1 MVCLVIRLDVNAG
14 APQVIVNDLSPHGSR
29 VRHGNECLAHHVM
42 GIDRLIRIEAV
53 IAEQLDDAWLRGYD
67 PEHQIGCPCF
77 SSEERRVELAPDKSI
92 REVGRIL
99 ARDGD
104 LDIGE
109 SLSKK
114 PDRFG
119 EPVDLLSG
127 QEAQR
132 ERRFSGLGSAPCRF
146 AGGIDLSQRQSGM
159 VEKNPT
165 RGGQLDAVSTTNHQ
179 LSADLVLKVPDLTTE

>member
-14 APQVIVNDLSPHGSR
+14 TPQVLVNHLSPNGSR
-29 VRHGNECLAHHVM
+29 
-42 GIDRLIRIEAV
+42 
-53 IAEQLDDAWLRGYD
+53 
-67 PEHQIGCPCF
+67 
-77 SSEERRVELAPDKSI
+77 
-92 REVGRIL
+92 

-109 SLSKK
+109 FVPKK

-132 ERRFSGLGSAPCRF
+132 ERQFGGLSSASCRF
-146 AGGIDLSQRQSGM
+146 ASRIDLSQRQSGM
-159 VEKNPT
+159 VEKRPT
-165 RGGQLDAVSTTNHQ
+165 RGGQLDAVSTANHQ
-179 LSADLVLKVPDLTTE
+179 LRADLVLKVPDLTTE

>member
-14 APQVIVNDLSPHGSR
+14 APQVLVNDLSPNGSR

-42 GIDRLIRIEAV
+42 WIDRLIRSEAV
-53 IAEQLDDAWLRGYD
+53 IAWQHHDERFRGDEFEY
-67 PEHQIGCPCF
+67 QIGRPYF
-77 SSEERRVELAPDKSI
+77 SSEERHVELAPDKSI

-109 SLSKK
+109 FVPKK

-132 ERRFSGLGSAPCRF
+132 ERQFGGLSSASCRF
-146 AGGIDLSQRQSGM
+146 ASRIDLSQRQSGM
-159 VEKNPT
+159 LEKRPT
-165 RGGQLDAVSTTNHQ
+165 RGGQLDAVSTANHQ
-179 LSADLVLKVPDLTTE
+179 LRADLVLKVPNLTTE